1 MISKVIFLASTSS
14 IIVDDNKLINLLQH
28 NVYIDFIGIIYII
41 SFCIVWYNLFKKAG
55 QPGWAA
61 IIPLYRTYIIGKIA
75 NSLGVAYLIIV
86 LELLFFILYPLVLIL
101 DLYLLYLFYLFY
113 LFSKSYNTNYLIIL
127 LCRFIPMLALLFLDN
142 IQFENKMN
150 KKAA

>member
-101 DLYLLYLFYLFY
+101 DLYLLYLF
-113 LFSKSYNTNYLIIL
+113 SKSYNTNYLIIL
-127 LCRFIPMLALLFLDN
+127 LCRFLPMLALLFLDN

>member
-41 SFCIVWYNLFKKAG
+41 SFCIVWYNLFKEAG

-101 DLYLLYLFYLFY
+101 DLYLLYLF
-113 LFSKSYNTNYLIIL
+113 SKSYNTNYLIIL
-127 LCRFIPMLALLFLDN
+127 LCRFLPMLALLFLDN